1 MSHRAGTR
9 RKAGCQVH
17 SPRPTQ
23 KPRGPSLR
31 RLGGWG
37 RTVGGKVWPAWKLT
51 WSASPRSSKPREA
64 RGAAPSDTG
73 AHDSREE
80 VPNENTLRTRGSACQ
95 KRRDDRTGTKDRHA
109 QSLSRGLRHRL
120 HGESGEGRRLNEK
133 QNRDRR
139 NGTHAASASGRR
151 GPSPAARCSSHAC
164 ALAWH
169 GAQTPDDGRCRV
181 PTPRATWSRAS
192 CRHRVVCASVTI
204 GLSHVSLQRNPRA
217 RFREPSSTSCVR

>member
-95 KRRDDRTGTKDRHA
+95 KRRDDRTDTKDRHA

-192 CRHRVVCASVTI
+192 C
-204 GLSHVSLQRNPRA
+204 
-217 RFREPSSTSCVR
+217 